1 MRLSAQIKL
10 AWLLPKPLKSAEKDG
25 ERERQRKTKKRKY
38 HQAIKLR
45 SSTHKKRVEC
55 RRRHIQYWNT
65 NIVRGNVQHRY
76 LWPRLALSG
85 IQPQGCRAGPVGR
98 ASALRSALSAFSK
111 MRRFLCVCVCVFAL
125 HPEVAAGLP
134 VWVKRKLQVIT
145 AVSRKAA
152 THQMSA
158 WWACP
163 GNAKAYNAFPPWQW
177 QCFEHCTKAMINALL
192 IWLSIEQQQV

>member
-98 ASALRSALSAFSK
+98 ASALRSAPSAFSK
-111 MRRFLCVCVCVFAL
+111 MRRFLCVCVCVCTASRSGSWSACL
-125 HPEVAAGLP
+125 GKKKIASHHSSQQESCHSPNVRLMSLP
-134 VWVKRKLQVIT
+134 W
-145 AVSRKAA
+145 
-152 THQMSA
+152 
-158 WWACP
+158 
-163 GNAKAYNAFPPWQW
+163 
-177 QCFEHCTKAMINALL
+177 
-192 IWLSIEQQQV
+192 